1 MEIGG
6 RFSGRLLGNSGGI
19 FVLLFRQ
26 CLNQPSHSALVP
38 SHEIV
43 TLPHTTPRYPESRR
57 PSTIL
62 CGRGGRSG
70 FDLIHSIHEQ
80 EFSPLE
86 C

>member
-43 TLPHTTPRYPESRR
+43 TLPHTTPRYPESSANLRMMRDEASHRQSMRGTRFRR
-57 PSTIL
+57 
-62 CGRGGRSG
+62 
-70 FDLIHSIHEQ
+70 
-80 EFSPLE
+80 
-86 C
+86 